1 MRLRRH
7 LNFANVCSFLA
18 LFIAL
23 GTGGAWAASKLDGKL
38 IKPGTVRAKQLATG
52 AVTSSKVR
60 NGSLLS
66 KDFKKGQLPAGPA
79 GAKGEQGPA
88 GASTPQTI
96 GDGSIGADQLAPMP
110 AFIAHAPSST
120 PVAASTNVPMPLT
133 GEDLKRG
140 IDHSTTTTPDRV
152 TVTRAGLYAVT
163 ATAEF
168 SGGSV
173 TGTNAEMRRAALQDC
188 DHVGLLYA
196 DGVTRTVVGAGTD
209 AVNIAAVV
217 NLAQGAC
224 IHVVLRSG
232 QAVTM
237 GANGDLISGLQM
249 TYLGR

>member
-1 MRLRRH
+1 
-7 LNFANVCSFLA
+7 
-18 LFIAL
+18 
-23 GTGGAWAASKLDGKL
+23 
-38 IKPGTVRAKQLATG
+38 
-52 AVTSSKVR
+52 
-60 NGSLLS
+60 
-66 KDFKKGQLPAGPA
+66 
-79 GAKGEQGPA
+79 
-88 GASTPQTI
+88 
-96 GDGSIGADQLAPMP
+96 MP
-110 AFIAHAPSST
+110 AFIAHAPSSM
-120 PVAASTNVPMPLT
+120 PVAASINVPMPLT
-133 GEDLKRG
+133 GEALKRG

-163 ATAEF
+163 ATAVF
-168 SGGSV
+168 SGGSI

-224 IHVVLRSG
+224 VHVVLRSG

-249 TYLGR
+249 SYLGR